1 MTDDFSRIG
10 EELQE
15 QEKVDE
21 QDPLPLLLETALSL
35 TQLAVILVGVITT
48 ALSLIVGSTWLVSVL
63 RGGVAIV
70 VLGLLFWALN
80 WLIARGMIEAT
91 VAEARAKTQ
100 AEAEA
105 ERESVEP
112 TMEMEA

>member
-1 MTDDFSRIG
+1 MTDELLG
-10 EELQE
+10 LEEEAQ
-15 QEKVDE
+15 QEKADE
-21 QDPLPLLLETALSL
+21 QDPLPLLLETTLSL
-35 TQLAVILVGVITT
+35 TQLAVVLVGLITMV
-48 ALSLIVGSTWLVSVL
+48 LSLIVGSTWLAAVL

-91 VAEARAKTQ
+91 VAEARAKMEAG
-100 AEAEA
+100 AEGQD
-105 ERESVEP
+105 ESIDQ